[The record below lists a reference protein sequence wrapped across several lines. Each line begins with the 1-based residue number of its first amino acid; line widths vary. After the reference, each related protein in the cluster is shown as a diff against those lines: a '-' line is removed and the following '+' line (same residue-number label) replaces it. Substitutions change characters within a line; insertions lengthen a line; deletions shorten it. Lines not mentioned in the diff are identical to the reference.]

1 MRYLIILLTFFGVF
15 SIVNDEIQ
23 SATALGRLAYTM
35 PAVTDILGGV
45 PMDVFSTHYVSNNNE
60 NLEFILSVDNT
71 ADATTAAC
79 SDANAYRCLIKYS
92 LRYTPLLHDVTP
104 SQVYLDQQ
112 INFLINPQ
120 AANDNKVITDDY
132 DPVQFIKLSGTRTDS
147 EGLIDYEV
155 RLAQYDVGVL
165 TTLAGD

>member
-1 MRYLIILLTFFGVF
+1 
-15 SIVNDEIQ
+15 
-23 SATALGRLAYTM
+23 M

-45 PMDVFSTHYVSNNNE
+45 PMEVFSTHYVANNNE
-60 NLEFILSVDNT
+60 NLEFHLSVDNT

-79 SDANAYRCLIKYS
+79 DLYKMDHCLIKYA

-104 SQVYLDQQ
+104 NQVYLDQQ

-120 AANDNKVITDDY
+120 AANNDWVITDDY

-147 EGLIDYEV
+147 EGLIDYET
-155 RLAQYDVGVL
+155 RLPQYDVGVL